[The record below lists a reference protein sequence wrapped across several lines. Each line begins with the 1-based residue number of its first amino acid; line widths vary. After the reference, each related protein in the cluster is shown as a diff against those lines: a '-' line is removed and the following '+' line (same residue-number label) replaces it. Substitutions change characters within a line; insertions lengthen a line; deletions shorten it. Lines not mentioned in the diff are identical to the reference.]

1 MPEEFADEFADADL
15 NDLRRSRRLP
25 ALAAGL
31 AKAPAESISAAC
43 GGWAESMAAF
53 RLLNNGD
60 FAAGELIRP
69 HQRKTVERCR
79 DHDCVIAI
87 QDTSELDFTP
97 MKSVEDL
104 GPLND
109 ETRRGFF
116 IHGHYVVSGQ
126 GLPLGLLGA
135 DIITRDDEHFRCAAQ
150 RKTLPI
156 EDKESHRWIE
166 GYRKACELARQ
177 LPDTEV
183 FSVSDREGDIFELYA
198 EWRSAPSE
206 ACAEW
211 VVRANQ
217 DRALW
222 RGDGEDDED
231 EDEENKKDEDEEAE
245 EDEDSPDKL
254 FAAVRQAPSLG
265 EIEFEVPATTGT
277 KKVKGKRVPTRRGAR
292 TVRQVVRAM
301 EVTPRP
307 PYRKAGKLPKVTFWA
322 VLAEEPDPPEGE
334 EPIRWLLLTSRRITS
349 FEEARRII
357 GIYLRRWDIE
367 VFFRVLKT
375 GCRVERMQL
384 KSREALVRALMV
396 YLVIAWRIL
405 YLTHLGRRCPDL
417 PCGCVFEEAE
427 WKSACAVVRRPP
439 EAAEPTLREFIGIIG
454 KLGGHLGR
462 KCDGDPGAQVIWRG
476 LTRVRDFACV
486 WRVMEGG

>member
-1 MPEEFADEFADADL
+1 MQDDFSDEFSDADL
-15 NDLRRSRRLP
+15 DDARRSRRLP
-25 ALAAGL
+25 ALAAQL

-53 RLLNNGD
+53 RLLNNGG
-60 FAAGELIRP
+60 FAASELIRP

-79 DHDCVIAI
+79 NHDCVIAI
-87 QDTSELDFTP
+87 QDTSELDFTH

-109 ETRRGFF
+109 ENRRGFF
-116 IHGHYVVSGQ
+116 IHGHYVVSEE
-126 GLPLGLLGA
+126 GLPLGLIGA
-135 DIITRDDEHFRCAAQ
+135 DTITRDDEHFRRAAQ
-150 RKTLPI
+150 RKSLPI

-177 LPDTEV
+177 LPGTEV
-183 FSVSDREGDIFELYA
+183 FSVGDRECDIFELYA
-198 EWRSAPSE
+198 AWQAAPQE

-222 RGDGEDDED
+222 REG
-231 EDEENKKDEDEEAE
+231 E

-254 FAAVRQAPSLG
+254 FETARQAPMLG
-265 EIEFEVPATTGT
+265 EIEFEVPASTGT
-277 KKVKGKRVPTRRGAR
+277 KKVKGTRVPTRRSAR
-292 TVRQVVRAM
+292 TVRQVVRAL

-307 PYRKAGKLPKVTFWA
+307 PHRKGTKLPKVTFWA
-322 VLAEEPDPPEGE
+322 VLAEEVDAPEGE
-334 EPIRWLLLTSRRITS
+334 EPICWLLLTSRKITS
-349 FEEARRII
+349 FQEARRII

-427 WKSACAVVRRPP
+427 WKSACAVVKRPA
-439 EAAEPTLREFIGIIG
+439 EAGEPTLREFIGIVG

-476 LTRVRDFACV
+476 LARVRDFACV
-486 WRVMEGG
+486 WRVMEGE

>member
-1 MPEEFADEFADADL
+1 MPDEFADADL
-15 NDLRRSRRLP
+15 DDLRRSRRLP
-25 ALAAGL
+25 KLAAGL
-31 AKAPAESISAAC
+31 ANAPDQSISAAS

-69 HQRKTVERCR
+69 HQRKTLERCR
-79 DHDCVIAI
+79 DHDCVIVI
-87 QDTSELDFTP
+87 QDTSELDHTR

-116 IHGHYVVSGQ
+116 LHGHYVVNEQ
-126 GLPLGLLGA
+126 GLPLGLLGT
-135 DIITRDDEHFRCAAQ
+135 DIITRDDGHFRRTAQ
-150 RKTLPI
+150 RKGLAI
-156 EDKESHRWIE
+156 EDKESHRWIV
-166 GYRKACELARQ
+166 GYRKACELACQ
-177 LPDTEV
+177 LPGTEV
-183 FSVSDREGDIFELYA
+183 FSVGDRECDIFELYT
-198 EWRSAPSE
+198 EWQSTPEA

-217 DRALW
+217 DRVLW
-222 RGDGEDDED
+222 GGHEG
-231 EDEENKKDEDEEAE
+231 EEAL
-245 EDEDSPDKL
+245 PDKL
-254 FAAVRQAPSLG
+254 FASARQAPLLG
-265 EIEFEVPATTGT
+265 EIEFEVPARTGT
-277 KKVKGKRVPTRRGAR
+277 KKVKGKRVVTRRSAR

-307 PYRKAGKLPKVTFWA
+307 PFRKGKKLPKITVWA
-322 VLAEEPDPPEGE
+322 ILAEELDPPEGQ
-334 EPIRWLLLTSRRITS
+334 EPICWLLLTSRKITS
-349 FEEARRII
+349 FQEAQRII

-375 GCRVERMQL
+375 GCRVEHIQL
-384 KSREALVRALMV
+384 KSREALVWALMV

-427 WKSACAVVRRPP
+427 WKSACAVVKRPP
-439 EAAEPTLREFIGIIG
+439 EAGEPTLSEFIGIIG

-462 KCDGDPGAQVIWRG
+462 KRDGDPGAQVIWRG

-486 WRVMEGG
+486 WRVMARE